1 MIDLIKEYANK
12 RIDLLKL
19 TATEKT
25 SVGSGFI
32 IFMILV
38 FASLSFFVL
47 MLNIAIGLLIGHS
60 LGNYG
65 YGLLIVSIFYL
76 ILFILVLV
84 FRKFIMRSVANKI
97 IDFLNE

>member
-1 MIDLIKEYANK
+1 MIDILKEYTTK
-12 RIDLLKL
+12 RLELLKL

-32 IFMILV
+32 V
-38 FASLSFFVL
+38 FVTLLFCFAAFFVL
-47 MLNIAIGLLIGHS
+47 MLNIAVGLLIGHS

-76 ILFILVLV
+76 VLFILVLI
-84 FRKFIMRSVANKI
+84 FRKSIMRIVANKI
-97 IDFLNE
+97 IDFINE